1 MYQPGEVFL
10 VPFPFSSMQTS
21 KQRPVLALTPPDTFA
36 DMVCLA
42 ITSSPLHHAAFPL
55 DNECFLEGILPKPS
69 WVRLDKV
76 YTLNAGLFVGRF
88 GSLHAEVFERVKR
101 HFCEHFGCHL
111 LNR

>member
-1 MYQPGEVFL
+1 MYLPGEVFL

-21 KQRPVLALTPPDTFA
+21 KKRPVLALTSPDTFE

-42 ITSSPLHHAAFPL
+42 ITSSPLHQAAFPL
-55 DNECFLEGILPKPS
+55 DNECFLEGVLPKSS

-76 YTLNAGLFVGRF
+76 YTLNTGLFVGRF

-101 HFCEHFGCHL
+101 HFCEHFGCQL
-111 LNR
+111 LK